1 MEVQLSKTDKKD
13 RNEAGRNFRGMP
25 WMLLALA
32 LLAFIP
38 YLPALRAD
46 FLDWD
51 DPYYV
56 THNFRIHQFSPA
68 TVADIFRLEPQL
80 GPIPN
85 GQYTP
90 LTELTLMIE
99 HRLVGLS
106 PWLFHLN
113 NLLIHVANVFLVYLL
128 MRKLR
133 ADHLWAWLTAVL
145 FAVHPLHVE
154 SVAWISERKDVL
166 CALFYL
172 ITMVLYLH
180 FRDTQRIR
188 YFAAAV
194 FSGLLALLSKPMAVT
209 LPAVLV
215 LCDLYLKR
223 PLSEQW
229 KKPWMIPFAGLS
241 LLFVAITLR
250 THTGYGIIRGGE
262 VGNIFQNVMMACWN
276 FFWFVGKTVWPASLS
291 AYVPVPSTTPA
302 TFAAYLLS
310 LFGVMALVTGLGF
323 YSWRRGFR
331 LLPFAVFF
339 FIAALLPVSR
349 LVPIGIRYMVADR
362 FFYIP
367 GIGFLMLLA
376 YGLVHWIRSPGALRA
391 LRVTVVALLVLFWG
405 VLSFAQSRVWQTSE
419 TLWAHVLKRVPD
431 ASVALNGL
439 ALASLD
445 EGRLDQS
452 ETFLEQSLR
461 ANPDFEE
468 TWALRARLA
477 YRKGDLPAARR
488 YLAEAEA
495 RNLSPLLGA
504 DIKAKLLSLSGDHR
518 GAILALGSYVEVVP
532 AGYWFYYS
540 MAWEALHIGEVEKA
554 IACMEKAQALASVQQ
569 SALGRYLAQ
578 NDPEWLQQPV
588 LVRHW
593 AAGIDA
599 FRNIYEFSRE
609 IHFWAKDEDRALR
622 EYDLILTHFEDALAC
637 WRRAAAVT
645 TAECPIPSAEL
656 KNFDRKLGIVF
667 YNKGCIL
674 AKAGMEDAALAVL
687 AKAVQLD
694 SRLKTNVMADA
705 DLSSLRQR
713 FEYQEMI
720 L

>member
-1 MEVQLSKTDKKD
+1 MSKTDKKD

-367 GIGFLMLLA
+367 GIGFLMLMA
-376 YGLVHWIRSPGALRA
+376 YGLVHWIRSPGVLRA

-452 ETFLEQSLR
+452 ETFLEQS
-461 ANPDFEE
+461 
-468 TWALRARLA
+468 
-477 YRKGDLPAARR
+477 
-488 YLAEAEA
+488 
-495 RNLSPLLGA
+495 
-504 DIKAKLLSLSGDHR
+504 
-518 GAILALGSYVEVVP
+518 
-532 AGYWFYYS
+532 
-540 MAWEALHIGEVEKA
+540 
-554 IACMEKAQALASVQQ
+554 
-569 SALGRYLAQ
+569 
-578 NDPEWLQQPV
+578 
-588 LVRHW
+588 
-593 AAGIDA
+593 
-599 FRNIYEFSRE
+599 
-609 IHFWAKDEDRALR
+609 
-622 EYDLILTHFEDALAC
+622 
-637 WRRAAAVT
+637 
-645 TAECPIPSAEL
+645 
-656 KNFDRKLGIVF
+656 
-667 YNKGCIL
+667 
-674 AKAGMEDAALAVL
+674 
-687 AKAVQLD
+687 
-694 SRLKTNVMADA
+694 
-705 DLSSLRQR
+705 
-713 FEYQEMI
+713 
-720 L
+720 